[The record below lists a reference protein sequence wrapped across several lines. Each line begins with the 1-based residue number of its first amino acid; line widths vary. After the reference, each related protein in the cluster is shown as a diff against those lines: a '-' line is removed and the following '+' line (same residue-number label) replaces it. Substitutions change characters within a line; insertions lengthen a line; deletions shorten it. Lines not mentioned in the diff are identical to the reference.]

1 MKLRVIILSQS
12 SVMEYRNPHLAVLAA
27 AKDGFTDCCSE
38 GFAGPKAVQ
47 DMKDAL
53 SGTFAEQR
61 CRDIAPL
68 VQFTCTFQKIQ
79 VINSVFLYRFT
90 SYAGQFIGYGE
101 KPVKVSGRLLIQVF
115 INLKRAALYTVPAAL
130 AEESLSLLFRQF
142 GDTFLKAFEPIL

>member
-1 MKLRVIILSQS
+1 MKLRIIILSQS
-12 SVMEYRNPHLAVLAA
+12 SVMECRNPHLAVLAA

-68 VQFTCTFQKIQ
+68 VQFTCTFQ
-79 VINSVFLYRFT
+79 
-90 SYAGQFIGYGE
+90 
-101 KPVKVSGRLLIQVF
+101 
-115 INLKRAALYTVPAAL
+115 
-130 AEESLSLLFRQF
+130 
-142 GDTFLKAFEPIL
+142 